1 MISSYPQIILTRA
14 LKKRLRNLPSN
25 TQKMTHTASSDFQQ
39 SQWIG
44 ELFSNKQLLLIFLK
58 IYDCQRFG
66 EVRNADMKR
75 AHHGRYRKKTVTQ
88 SAWRCF
94 IKNGQWR
101 KRGIKHYLLFVI
113 MGIYVSKMFHLIPS
127 LLTTGNCIYKEKQ
140 PEELLTRKGSRHQRN
155 SMEASQRRA
164 QNRNQSLKALE
175 RIVYSRGKIGT

>member
-1 MISSYPQIILTRA
+1 MISYPQILLTLT
-14 LKKRLRNLPSN
+14 LKTRLRNLPSN
-25 TQKMTHTASSDFQQ
+25 TQKITHTASFDFQQ

-44 ELFSNKQLLLIFLK
+44 ELFSNKQLLLIFVK

-66 EVRNADMKR
+66 EVRNADRMR
-75 AHHGRYRKKTVTQ
+75 AHHGRLQEKDCHSV
-88 SAWRCF
+88 SMEMF
-94 IKNGQWR
+94 IKNGQCR

-140 PEELLTRKGSRHQRN
+140 SEALLTRKGSRHQRN

-175 RIVYSRGKIGT
+175 RIVYRRGKTGT